1 MREKNFST
9 MKERILKYM
18 KSRKMGQNAFETYC
32 GLSLGTISKINLGL
46 RGDKI
51 ALIAKACPDLDI
63 RWLLTGE
70 GDMLVK
76 KEEPAPVHVDKGVD
90 LPLLPFSAVAGFLS
104 ENNSSSFPGAVEMC
118 RIPEFTGRGADFLI
132 RVDGDS
138 MYPRYHNG
146 EILAVRKIRESSF
159 LQWGKVYVLSTSQ
172 GCIVKRIFPFQNDDT
187 KVTCHSENSEMY
199 PDYQIPK
206 EEIYDL
212 GIVVG
217 HIGVE

>member
-1 MREKNFST
+1 
-9 MKERILKYM
+9 MKDRLLKYL
-18 KSRKMGQNAFETYC
+18 KYRKMGQNAFEDMC
-32 GLSLGTISKINLGL
+32 GLSNGTIGKINHGI
-46 RGDKI
+46 RSDKV
-51 ALIAKACPDLDI
+51 ALIAKTCDDLDI

-76 KEEPAPVHVDKGVD
+76 KGTPAPVRVKEDTSND

-104 ENNSSSFPGAVEMC
+104 ENNSDSFPGAVEMC
-118 RIPEFTGRGADFLI
+118 RIPDFKGRGADFLI

-159 LQWGKVYVLSTSQ
+159 LQWGKVYVMSTSQ
-172 GCIVKRIFPFQNDDT
+172 GCIVKRIFPGKDETN
-187 KVTCHSENSEMY
+187 VTCHSENSEMY

-206 EEIYDL
+206 EEIFDL

-217 HIGVE
+217 HIGLE